1 MQKLGVVAGCDDRGE
16 ARMRHMQIIE
26 SNDVHEART
35 AYLERLERRGVA
47 LDPSLVVYVE
57 TVHRSMPGS
66 YSWLCYVAPAM
77 SHAA

>member
-1 MQKLGVVAGCDDRGE
+1 
-16 ARMRHMQIIE
+16 MRHMQIIE
-26 SNDVHEART
+26 SNDVHEAREK
-35 AYLERLERRGVA
+35 YLSRLQRRAVA
-47 LDPSLVVYVE
+47 LDPGMVVYVE